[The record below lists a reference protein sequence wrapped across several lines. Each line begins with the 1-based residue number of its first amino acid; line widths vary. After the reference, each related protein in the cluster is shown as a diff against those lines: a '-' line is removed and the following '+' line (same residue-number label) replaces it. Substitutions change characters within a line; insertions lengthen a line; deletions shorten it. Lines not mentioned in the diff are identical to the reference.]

1 VIEMEP
7 TQGMLYML
15 SVEEARDKILEMFQP
30 LEAER
35 KPILEALGQVLA
47 EDVVSTLTIP
57 PLANSAMDG
66 YAVRYTTIEGANP
79 TTPKTL
85 RVIGYLA
92 AGQIPQQEVMDGS
105 AIRIMTGAPIPEG
118 ADTVVPFEDTDEYER
133 KTLGFASLDIAEIRI
148 MVDIPKGSN
157 VRPAGQ
163 DIKKGQ
169 MVLAKGTPLRPSEI
183 GVLASLGK
191 ATVEVIRRPVVAII
205 STGDEL
211 IEPGEP
217 ITAGKIYN
225 SNGYSVSAAV
235 LRYGGIPQL
244 VGTAGDN
251 VESMNS
257 KLEEGLTA
265 DILLTSAGVSKG
277 DYDIVKDVL
286 SNRGEIAF
294 WSVRMRPAKP
304 LAFGIFPGPSGK
316 KVPHVGLPGNPVS
329 ALVAFE
335 EMVRPAILKML
346 GRTELDKPTVRAVLE
361 DDIVNSD
368 GRRVYARA
376 IVTYKSGRYYARLT
390 GDQGS
395 GVLTSM
401 ARANGLAICPEDVP
415 IMKAGE
421 DVDVQMLDWPE
432 AGQGLVST

>member
-1 VIEMEP
+1 MTEMDP

-47 EDVVSTLTIP
+47 EDVVSTLSIP

-66 YAVRYTTIEGANP
+66 YAVCYTTIEGTDH

-85 RVIGYLA
+85 QVIGLLA
-92 AGQIPQQEVMDGS
+92 AGQIPQQKVTPGS
-105 AIRIMTGAPIPEG
+105 AMRIMTGAPIPEG

-133 KTLGFASLDIAEIRI
+133 KALGSAPIDIAEIKI

-163 DIKKGQ
+163 DIEKGQ
-169 MVLAKGTPLRPSEI
+169 MVLTKGTLLRPSEI
-183 GVLASLGK
+183 GVLASLGRDH
-191 ATVEVIRRPVVAII
+191 VEVIRRPVVAII

-235 LRYGGIPQL
+235 LRYGGIPHL
-244 VGTAGDN
+244 VGIARDN
-251 VESMNS
+251 VESMNIL
-257 KLEEGLTA
+257 LEEGLTS
-265 DILLTSAGVSKG
+265 DVLLTSAGVSKG

-286 SNRGEIAF
+286 ASRGEIAF

-304 LAFGIFPGPSGK
+304 LAFGIFPGHSGK
-316 KVPHVGLPGNPVS
+316 KVPHIGLPGNPVS

-346 GRTELDKPTVRAVLE
+346 GRAELEKPTVRAVLE
-361 DDIVNSD
+361 DDIVNND

-376 IVTYKSGRYYARLT
+376 IVTHKAGRYYARLT

-421 DVDVQMLDWPE
+421 DVDVQMLDWRE
-432 AGQGLVST
+432 AL